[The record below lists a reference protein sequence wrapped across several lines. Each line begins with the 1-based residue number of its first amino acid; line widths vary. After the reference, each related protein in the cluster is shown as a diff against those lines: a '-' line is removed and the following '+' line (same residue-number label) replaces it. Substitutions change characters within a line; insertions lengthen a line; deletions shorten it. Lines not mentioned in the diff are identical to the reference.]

1 MGFRAGSFNTWS
13 EDVTLVGSSGAVWS
27 RSEWAVWG
35 GGFGSRPRWVNHWPR
50 TASMPTSCHWGVM
63 GMLGGLRPNA
73 VVETRSLAQEV
84 VVLIENVW
92 SPSQD
97 TKDTQ

>member
-1 MGFRAGSFNTWS
+1 
-13 EDVTLVGSSGAVWS
+13 
-27 RSEWAVWG
+27 
-35 GGFGSRPRWVNHWPR
+35 
-50 TASMPTSCHWGVM
+50 M